1 MSTSPR
7 KKKSKPRRPT
17 ADRKTRLARAVALR
31 LEGQKEADI
40 AAALGVRVST
50 VSEYLNCEEG
60 RDLLAEARAK
70 LTQSVGAAGAKLIA
84 LLDCGLPSEER
95 RAACDIL
102 RVTGADR
109 WTRPAAVDFTDAA
122 RIKATLQATAAAILR
137 GEVSEEV
144 IRPVTALAALAARIV
159 EMEDLEERMERLE
172 AALGG
177 TDAGAD

>member
-1 MSTSPR
+1 
-7 KKKSKPRRPT
+7 
-17 ADRKTRLARAVALR
+17 VALR

-60 RDLLAEARAK
+60 RDLLAASRADLLAEARAK